1 MNVKPIGNR
10 VLVKRLKPEEKT
22 KNGLIIPNATHQRQD
37 MGEIVAIGDK
47 DEKTPISFEIGER
60 ILMEKYSG
68 QEVTF
73 ETSDAEDYVI
83 VPIDKIIAIVS

>member
-22 KNGLIIPNATHQRQD
+22 KNGLIIPNASHQRQD
-37 MGEIVAIGDK
+37 MGEIVAVGDK

-83 VPIDKIIAIVS
+83 VPMDKIIAIVS